1 MLLLHIRAHNVEPF
15 AGRRERACIGR
26 RGGTG
31 RTQELGSGRTQLHGR
46 PYQHIGAV
54 IRVLVRSVALLR
66 IMLTHDQLS
75 QHRQPPRPAA
85 ASSGA
90 AVAKPTTLAS

>member
-1 MLLLHIRAHNVEPF
+1 MCIRDSFEAAVRAALVEVGASEEAADKAVAYAAKNALGDTDRTTFQAMDCLLYTS

-54 IRVLVRSVALLR
+54 RCV
-66 IMLTHDQLS
+66 
-75 QHRQPPRPAA
+75 
-85 ASSGA
+85 
-90 AVAKPTTLAS
+90 